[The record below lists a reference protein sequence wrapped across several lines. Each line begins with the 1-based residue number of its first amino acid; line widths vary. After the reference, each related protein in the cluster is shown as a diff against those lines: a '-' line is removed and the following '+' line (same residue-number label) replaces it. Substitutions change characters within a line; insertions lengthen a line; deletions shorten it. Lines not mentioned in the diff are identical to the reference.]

1 MSLMTLKIGLSV
13 TKLCVQ
19 LQLIIFTPNGWLV
32 EIRQTNP
39 GGKAGGS
46 QGECPRTAK
55 AFTGRQNF
63 HVGVAAPSLRKLR

>member
-1 MSLMTLKIGLSV
+1 MSREAGRCVRGDNSIRQKTMSLMTLKIGLSV

-19 LQLIIFTPNGWLV
+19 LQLIISTPNGWLV

-46 QGECPRTAK
+46 
-55 AFTGRQNF
+55 
-63 HVGVAAPSLRKLR
+63 